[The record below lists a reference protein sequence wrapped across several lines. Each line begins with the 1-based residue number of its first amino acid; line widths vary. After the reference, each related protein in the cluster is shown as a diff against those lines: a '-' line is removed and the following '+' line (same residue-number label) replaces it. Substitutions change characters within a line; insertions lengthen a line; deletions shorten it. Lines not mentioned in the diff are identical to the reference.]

1 MNSAVVLDW
10 LNGVC
15 SSSPLRPEICESVVW
30 PPSPQTCARRLH
42 LQREAYR
49 ADPAP
54 PRVER
59 KRQQNHS
66 FEVVKPDPDRLIHLN
81 QTVKMPQTRRGRKK
95 AALGLDNEP
104 LQPEDVSAAVRGT
117 DHHLETRQ
125 DSDKD
130 DNNDFPVDQRS
141 GRVDDE
147 DPNITPRRVPPST
160 IMTSRSNTLFSY
172 RLPRVT
178 SSISN
183 PASEANSPTR
193 SSRSTIDSNQ
203 SRSKSPIKHADD
215 LRKLAKP
222 VLWPQ
227 PSKPDLYSRMQNHGS
242 ETLLKSINSVLR
254 KGYLP
259 VELRDILDVELGL
272 DDSDDAL
279 YAKQPTRPNTE
290 SQLHQAKLLV
300 SAALGSSSPPA
311 RRDGSHKVDGSLSAF
326 LHLQSLLSE
335 LEALRTIVTTTGN
348 HVHYSRTVPSWN
360 ENVHRPI
367 LNLAIQ
373 HIPAVGVE
381 NVTRANIARDFLPG
395 TSAQPI
401 SLPPDSKL
409 IDYAMVLRPL
419 EHTRVNATRISW
431 FIDSLEYRGFN
442 QSPYY
447 PLRTMPSGVFIETKV
462 SSQKSNE
469 AKAQL
474 GMWLA
479 SWYGRISQFPCPAG
493 GDDIL
498 PPPIMPV
505 LLVEGKSWQLYFA
518 FDTVSQY
525 EVCGPIE
532 IGSTGDL
539 DGAYRLLAVL
549 RILASWMATDF
560 LEWVD
565 YCLKQAEV

>member
-1 MNSAVVLDW
+1 MTR
-10 LNGVC
+10 G
-15 SSSPLRPEICESVVW
+15 
-30 PPSPQTCARRLH
+30 RRLQ
-42 LQREAYR
+42 LQRQAHR
-49 ADPAP
+49 AGP
-54 PRVER
+54 PPPQVEQ

-66 FEVVKPDPDRLIHLN
+66 FKVVKPDLDRL
-81 QTVKMPQTRRGRKK
+81 
-95 AALGLDNEP
+95 
-104 LQPEDVSAAVRGT
+104 EDVSAAVHET

-125 DSDKD
+125 DIDKD
-130 DNNDFPVDQRS
+130 DNNDRPVDQS
-141 GRVDDE
+141 SDRVNDK

-160 IMTSRSNTLFSY
+160 IMASRSNTIFSY

-178 SSISN
+178 SSTSN
-183 PASEANSPTR
+183 PPSEASSPTR
-193 SSRSTIDSNQ
+193 SSRSGTDSSQ
-203 SRSKSPIKHADD
+203 SRSKGPMNHADD

-222 VLWPQ
+222 VLWRR
-227 PSKPDLYSRMQNHGS
+227 PSKQELHSRMQNHGS

-259 VELRDILDVELGL
+259 VELRGILDVELGL

-279 YAKQPTRPNTE
+279 YAKRPTGPSTE

-311 RRDGSHKVDGSLSAF
+311 RRDGSDEVNGSLSAF

-335 LEALRTIVTTTGN
+335 LEALRTIVTMTGD
-348 HVHYSRTVPSWN
+348 HAHYSRTESSWN

-381 NVTRANIARDFLPG
+381 KVTRANIAKDFLPG

-409 IDYAMVLRPL
+409 IDYAMVLKPL
-419 EHTRVNATRISW
+419 EHTKVNATRIGW

-479 SWYGRISQFPCPAG
+479 SWYGRISQFPCPAEEN
-493 GDDIL
+493 DIL
-498 PPPIMPV
+498 PPPVIPV
-505 LLVEGKSWQLYFA
+505 LLVEGELWQLYFA

-525 EVCGPIE
+525 EVCGPIN

-539 DGAYRLLAVL
+539 DGAYRLLTVL
-549 RILASWMATDF
+549 RILAGWMATDF

-565 YCLKQAEV
+565 YCLKQAGV